1 MPGPPAR
8 IRAGILG
15 ELRAFCSSRGLNV
28 WPMFAEAGIDPV
40 CLNDPNMLVSLNATC
55 RLFDNVARGLDDP
68 NFGLTLATHFT
79 PGASGMVGAL
89 IMSAPTVR
97 EALTQLARLVT
108 SFSPQVVANFTEKD
122 GVGHLSWSYPDTVT
136 APRMHFVIFSAVSI
150 VMRVRE
156 GTGKSWRPLSV
167 DFDHRAPAD
176 LTPYFAFLGDRL
188 RFEAEINKIAIDAQ
202 TLNLPMRS
210 SNPALFA
217 LAIDL
222 AKRWI
227 EADPEVPDIIRSVR
241 AVIAGQLTRGTPS
254 LECVARSQGLTVSQL
269 QWRLEQAG
277 SSFERVLNDM
287 RADMAKHLLENTDKS
302 ITEIAFAL
310 GFADPS
316 TFSRAA
322 RRWFDDTPLKI
333 RRRSRRGEPKT
344 VAPRKIRR
352 GEPKTS

>member
-15 ELRAFCSSRGLNV
+15 ELRDFCSSRGLNV
-28 WPMFAEAGIDPV
+28 TPMFAEAGIDRA
-40 CLNDPNMLVSLNATC
+40 CLDDPNMLVSLNATC
-55 RLFDNVARGLDDP
+55 RLFDEVARGLGDP
-68 NFGLTLATHFT
+68 NFGLTFATHFT
-79 PGASGMVGAL
+79 PAASGMAGAL
-89 IMSAPTVR
+89 IMSASTVR

-108 SFSPQVVANFTEKD
+108 SFSPQVVASFIEKG

-136 APRMHFVIFSAVSI
+136 APRMHFVIFSAASI
-150 VMRVRE
+150 VMRIRE

-167 DFDHRAPAD
+167 EFDHRAPAD
-176 LTPYFAFLGDRL
+176 LAPYLGVLGDRL
-188 RFEAEINKIAIDAQ
+188 RFEAESNKIAIDAQ
-202 TLNLPMRS
+202 TLNLPMKS

-227 EADPEVPDIIRSVR
+227 EEDPEVPDIVRSVR
-241 AVIAGQLTRGTPS
+241 SVIAGQLTNGSPS
-254 LECVARSQGLTVSQL
+254 LESVARNQGLSVSQL

-287 RADMAKHLLENTDKS
+287 RADMARHMLENTDKS

-333 RRRSRRGEPKT
+333 RHKARRGEPKENG
-344 VAPRKIRR
+344 RKSTR
-352 GEPKTS
+352 GEPKTR